1 MTAAICDDEK
11 ILCDQLEKWIKRQAP
26 DCDLALFT
34 SGEALLREKKDF
46 DIIFLDIRMEGIDGI
61 ETAKRLRS
69 RRAET
74 ILIFITGIK
83 EHVFDAFD
91 VSAFHYLLKPV
102 DEEKFAEVFAR
113 AAAEVE
119 KKKGREEAPLF
130 LKSKG
135 RARVLDRN
143 EILYVESQNRMVHF
157 HTAKEIVKIYYDLGK
172 LEQQLG
178 KNFYRCHRGYIVNLG
193 YITEYGKDS
202 ITLTNGEVVY
212 LSRRKYREFV
222 KTYMDYLRNGGTL
235 FDTLS
240 SADGFTDSG
249 GFF

>member
-11 ILCDQLEKWIKRQAP
+11 ILCDQLEKWIKKQAP

-113 AAAEVE
+113 AAAEAGFWTG
-119 KKKGREEAPLF
+119 KTHGRSLH
-130 LKSKG
+130 LKM
-135 RARVLDRN
+135 
-143 EILYVESQNRMVHF
+143 ESM
-157 HTAKEIVKIYYDLGK
+157 
-172 LEQQLG
+172 
-178 KNFYRCHRGYIVNLG
+178 
-193 YITEYGKDS
+193 
-202 ITLTNGEVVY
+202 
-212 LSRRKYREFV
+212 
-222 KTYMDYLRNGGTL
+222 
-235 FDTLS
+235 
-240 SADGFTDSG
+240 
-249 GFF
+249 